1 VLVPL
6 SKPFIKAFTPEI
18 LMDDEAD
25 SQVVEEVAEE
35 SFDMDAAQE
44 SISSDLFGKPEET
57 DEEIDLDQD
66 IEEIEEETEEVE
78 AKEDKEEVEKVE
90 EKEEV
95 RETRKAPSSWKKE
108 MREFYASADPMLQ
121 DYIEQREEQMKS
133 GLEQDRSDSNLGRTF
148 RDIVTPY
155 NDIFQQTGIAPTQ
168 AVQYLLN
175 AHKSLSTGTIE
186 QKQAA
191 MQQLE
196 QSYGITKP
204 NEGSNPQ
211 ITSLSQRLAQ
221 MEQNQIVNAQTA
233 RQAAQDKIE
242 AAQAKI
248 ETEVDTFAKDHPLL
262 DDLQDEIAGFIKQ
275 GYELEEAYNRAERS
289 SDGYIQAE
297 VDRQIKEREAE
308 AESQR
313 QEELK
318 LVKKAK
324 SVNVRGRNTSKAP
337 TGPLGTMED
346 TMHETYREIQSRN

>member
-1 VLVPL
+1 
-6 SKPFIKAFTPEI
+6 
-18 LMDDEAD
+18 MDDEAD
-25 SQVVEEVAEE
+25 SQVVEEVEQEE

-44 SISSDLFGKPEET
+44 SISSDLFGKSEET
-57 DEEIDLDQD
+57 DEEVDLDQEV
-66 IEEIEEETEEVE
+66 EEEEVE
-78 AKEDKEEVEKVE
+78 TKEVEKKEEVKEEVKAE
-90 EKEEV
+90 EKEEKPV
-95 RETRKAPSSWKKE
+95 KNAPSSWKKE
-108 MREFYASADPMLQ
+108 MREFYSSADPMLQ

-133 GLEQDRSDSNLGRTF
+133 GLEQDRTDSNLGRTF

-211 ITSLSQRLAQ
+211 ITSLTQRLSQ
-221 MEQNQIVNAQTA
+221 MEHNQIVNAQTA
-233 RQAAQDKIE
+233 RQAAQT
-242 AAQAKI
+242 KI

-275 GYELEEAYNRAERS
+275 GHSLEEAYKRAERS

-297 VDRQIKEREAE
+297 VDRQIKERETK

-324 SVNVRGRNTSKAP
+324 SVNVRGRNASKAP

-346 TMHETYREIQSRN
+346 TMHETYREIKSRN